1 MKKKVLF
8 ILLSIFTFLIVSF
21 LLMSSIET
29 NGLILNIQNQS
40 NELIEDI
47 DIYLYNSQNKIML
60 IEINDLKSSDT
71 INKIVPLENQPKNQD
86 FALVIDFIT
95 NEKVVGSYASYLP
108 IITDRYEVD
117 INIYNIDSSIMAKI
131 EYKDS
136 FVENMDYLKIK

>member
-95 NEKVVGSYASYLP
+95 NEKVVGSFASYLP
-108 IITDRYEVD
+108 IITDRYEVG